1 MPMSIWLRLLSVVL
15 IALLVGSASVATAGY
30 GPRAGVTGTHQAMD
44 VPADPV
50 CDGCAFHGAVG
61 CVEACAG
68 SMLPEHD
75 PGVVDLVVGDAFLT
89 SLPDDLREGVEL
101 PPRLAPPRA

>member
-1 MPMSIWLRLLSVVL
+1 MWLRLLSVVL
-15 IALLVGSASVATAGY
+15 MALLVGSASVAVAGY
-30 GPRAGVTGTHQAMD
+30 GPRSGVMGTHQVMD
-44 VPADPV
+44 VPADTA

-68 SMLPEHD
+68 SMLPGRD
-75 PGVVDLVVGDAFLT
+75 SGVVDLVASDAFLT
-89 SLPDDLREGVEL
+89 SLPDDLREGIEL